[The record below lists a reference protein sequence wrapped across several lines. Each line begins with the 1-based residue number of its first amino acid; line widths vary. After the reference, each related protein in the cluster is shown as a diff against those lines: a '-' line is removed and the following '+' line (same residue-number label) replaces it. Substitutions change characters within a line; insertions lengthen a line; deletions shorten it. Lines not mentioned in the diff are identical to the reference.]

1 MKQSKENYRMKKL
14 LSLTAAAVSLI
25 ANTAMAQGYLV
36 GGAGVS
42 NISLNCNT
50 GAACDKS
57 DVGLKLIGGYQ
68 FTNGFAIEVGA
79 MSFGTGTAKGAVN
92 GIPVTAE
99 LKGTSVGVGVAYFAD
114 FSPTWQGVARLGV
127 GTNKTELTGSA
138 GGQFGSESK
147 SSSEPYYG
155 FGVAYRLN
163 PVFSVGLDMDF
174 TKFKFDGGGAD
185 TRMATVV
192 GRMKF

>member
-1 MKQSKENYRMKKL
+1 MKKL
-14 LSLTAAAVSLI
+14 FLLAAAAVALF
-25 ANTAMAQGYLV
+25 ANTAMAQGYLI

-42 NISLNCNT
+42 NISLSCND
-50 GAACDKS
+50 GVACDKS

-68 FTNGFAIEVGA
+68 FTNGFAIEVGM
-79 MSFGTGTAKGAVN
+79 MSFGTATAKGSIN
-92 GIPVTAE
+92 GVPVTAE
-99 LKGTSVGVGVAYFAD
+99 LKGTNVGAGVAYFAE
-114 FSPTWQGVARLGV
+114 FSPAWQGVARLGI
-127 GTNKTELTGSA
+127 GSNKSKLTGYA
-138 GGQFGSESK
+138 GGQSGSESQ

-155 FGVAYRLN
+155 FGVAYKLN

-174 TKFKFDGGGAD
+174 TKFNYDGGSAN